1 MHERWG
7 DMAKNDGGP
16 AFPVLSERE
25 YERGDGNSVHAL
37 DSDSGGMSLRD
48 YLAAKAMQGLIHDI
62 LIEQHWEDVLKAEG
76 IPTEQFPS
84 FLAHLAYGTADAMLV
99 ERSK

>member
-1 MHERWG
+1 
-7 DMAKNDGGP
+7 MAKNDGGP
-16 AFPVLSERE
+16 AFPVLSDRE

-48 YLAAKAMQGLIHDI
+48 YFAAKAMV
-62 LIEQHWEDVLKAEG
+62 VLMNLFFAKESLHQISRWSYEAAD
-76 IPTEQFPS
+76 S
-84 FLAHLAYGTADAMLV
+84 MLA